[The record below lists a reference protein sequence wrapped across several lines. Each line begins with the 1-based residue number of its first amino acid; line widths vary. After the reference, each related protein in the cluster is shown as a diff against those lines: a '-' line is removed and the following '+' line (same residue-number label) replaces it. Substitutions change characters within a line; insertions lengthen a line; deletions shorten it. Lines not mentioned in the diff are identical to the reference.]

1 MLSGFSWYT
10 LNMKNEPQNLEF
22 LQSSQWRQ
30 FQASV
35 GRRTFFLENEGFLA
49 SVIEHELPVVGR
61 YLYCPRGPVVELET
75 QSVKREMQ
83 NTKLLVQ
90 NMERGI
96 RDLIELAKKEK
107 AGWIRIE
114 PENEEMLEIIRND
127 VEINGN
133 KLKIVR
139 APHDMQ
145 PKEIFVVDISK
156 AAETL
161 LGEMKSKTR
170 YNIKLAQKRGVVV
183 HETWNMQHKIQDTR
197 YNNQANSNEQ
207 ISNNQT
213 NQDTKYL
220 STGQAGKIR
229 NTNLEAFLK
238 LTKEMAQRHGI
249 TAHPEDY
256 YRKMIEMLPS
266 EMLRIYVA
274 QFEDKI
280 IAANLVLFFGK
291 TATYLHGASGN
302 EHRSV
307 MAPFLLQ
314 WQAML
319 DAKERGFE
327 RYDFGGVKIVEHRDL
342 TPTLSFQ
349 RRGSKGEVN
358 TWEGITTFKLG
369 FSPNTTPVEFPG
381 SYDIVVNPRK
391 YAMYR
396 GLQRAKGFLHKIR
409 K

>member
-256 YRKMIEMLPS
+256 YRKMIETLPS

-274 QFEDKI
+274 QFDGQI

>member
-35 GRRTFFLENEGFLA
+35 GRRTFFLENKGFLA

-61 YLYCPRGPVVELET
+61 YLYVPKGPVVERET
-75 QSVKREMQ
+75 QSVEREMQ

-96 RDLIELAKKEK
+96 RDLLELAKKEK

-114 PENEEMLEIIRND
+114 PENEEMLEMIRNS

-342 TPTLSFQ
+342 TPTLSFR

-369 FSPNTTPVEFPG
+369 FSPQTQLVEFPG

>member
-75 QSVKREMQ
+75 QSLKREMQ

-342 TPTLSFQ
+342 TPTLSFR

-369 FSPNTTPVEFPG
+369 FSPQTQLVEFPG

>member
-35 GRRTFFLENEGFLA
+35 GRRTFLVESEDVLA

-342 TPTLSFQ
+342 TPTLSFR

-369 FSPNTTPVEFPG
+369 FSPQTQLVEFPG

>member
-1 MLSGFSWYT
+1 
-10 LNMKNEPQNLEF
+10 MKNEPQNLEF

-96 RDLIELAKKEK
+96 RDLLELAKKEK

-114 PENEEMLEIIRND
+114 PENEEMLEMIRNS

-145 PKEIFVVDISK
+145 PREVFVVDIK
-156 AAETL
+156 KDKEAL
-161 LGEMKSKTR
+161 LGEMKPKTR

-183 HETWNMQHKIQDTR
+183 HETWNREDKKQETKQSCLCEEVLPRSNPGRCLALDRHEFSSTKNLAMTKNIQ
-197 YNNQANSNEQ
+197 
-207 ISNNQT
+207 
-213 NQDTKYL
+213 
-220 STGQAGKIR
+220 

-249 TAHPEDY
+249 TAHPENY
-256 YRKMIEMLPS
+256 YRKMIETLPS

-274 QFEDKI
+274 QYDGQI

-327 RYDFGGVKIVEHRDL
+327 RYDFGGVKTISNIQHSTDN
-342 TPTLSFQ
+342 
-349 RRGSKGEVN
+349 KN

-369 FSPNTTPVEFPG
+369 FSPNTQPVEFPG

>member
-342 TPTLSFQ
+342 TPTLSFR

-369 FSPNTTPVEFPG
+369 FSPQTQLVEFPG

>member
-1 MLSGFSWYT
+1 M
-10 LNMKNEPQNLEF
+10 EF
-22 LQSSQWRQ
+22 LQSAQWRQ
-30 FQASV
+30 FQEGV
-35 GRRTFFLENEGFLA
+35 GRRTFFLESEDFLA
-49 SVIEHELPVVGR
+49 SVIEHELSVVGK
-61 YLYCPRGPVVELET
+61 YLYCPRGPIVEHGT
-75 QSVKREMQ
+75 W
-83 NTKLLVQ
+83 

-96 RDLIELAKKEK
+96 RDLLELAKKEK
-107 AGWIRIE
+107 VGWIRIE
-114 PENEEMLEIIRND
+114 PENEEALEMIRNS

-133 KLKIVR
+133 KLKIVK

-145 PKEIFVVDISK
+145 PREVFVVDITK
-156 AAETL
+156 AQEQL
-161 LGEMKSKTR
+161 LAEMKPKTR

-342 TPTLSFQ
+342 TPTLSFR

-369 FSPNTTPVEFPG
+369 FSPQTQLVEFPG

>member
-145 PKEIFVVDISK
+145 PREVFVVDITK
-156 AAETL
+156 DAETL
-161 LGEMKSKTR
+161 LSEMKSKTR

-342 TPTLSFQ
+342 TPTLSFR

-369 FSPNTTPVEFPG
+369 FSPQTQLVEFPG

>member
-183 HETWNMQHKIQDTR
+183 HETWSMQHKIQDTR

-342 TPTLSFQ
+342 TPTLSFR

-369 FSPNTTPVEFPG
+369 FSPQTQLVEFPG